1 MEFLV
6 VENLRLEAPPEG
18 RGSAPDPLV
27 DDLGFVLE
35 KRRSLSLVGEDRR
48 ALLALALA
56 VVKAGPVAAGSITF
70 AGIPLLSFSEARFRP
85 VRRRLQAVFPDA
97 LGQLPP
103 GLTVREA
110 FREVL
115 DVWARREGKEERGR
129 RVEAAMIACGLPEAI
144 QDLYP
149 AELDAVER
157 QCVALARA
165 MLPGPELLVCCGLTE
180 GLDDVQTAELLPRV
194 RHLREEFDLTLL
206 VLTDDLAVA
215 SLLGET
221 VGVMHRG
228 RLVESGPAGE
238 LVRQPSHEYTR
249 RLVAAA
255 L

>member
-6 VENLRLEAPPEG
+6 VENLRLESLPED
-18 RGSAPDPLV
+18 RGPGPDPLV
-27 DDLGFVLE
+27 DGLGFVLE
-35 KRRSLSLVGEDRR
+35 KRHSLALVCEDRA

-56 VVKAGPVAAGSITF
+56 VVKAGPVASGSVTF
-70 AGIPLLSFSEARFRP
+70 AGIPVLNFSEARFRP

-97 LGQLPP
+97 MGQLSP
-103 GLTVREA
+103 GFTVREA

-115 DVWARREGKEERGR
+115 DIWAGRASREERGR
-129 RVEAAMIACGLPEAI
+129 KVEKVMIACGLPEAI

-165 MLPGPELLVCCGLTE
+165 MLTGPELLVCCGLTE

-215 SLLGET
+215 SLLSET

-228 RLVESGPAGE
+228 RLVESGPADE
-238 LVRQPSHEYTR
+238 LVRQPSHDYTR

-255 L
+255 F